1 MKVIIMLRRFEIDS
15 SLFYPK
21 TVMQFPT
28 LSLGSLKGDKK
39 RSKLEVRGWVGYN
52 LPKYLLSERRNLV
65 MNDFFSELDIKASSY
80 QKCLSLS
87 IPSLVREGCH
97 LKKMFWFYNHKI
109 KKWLLHDLGNT
120 FLNRVWN
127 KLIYE
132 DLFYKSRVPF
142 TWYTGNIED

>member
-39 RSKLEVRGWVGYN
+39 RSKLGVRGWVGYN

-65 MNDFFSELDIKASSY
+65 MNDFYCELDIKAISY
-80 QKCLSLS
+80 QKCLIYLY
-87 IPSLVREGCH
+87 P
-97 LKKMFWFYNHKI
+97 
-109 KKWLLHDLGNT
+109 
-120 FLNRVWN
+120 VWSERDV
-127 KLIYE
+127 I
-132 DLFYKSRVPF
+132 
-142 TWYTGNIED
+142 